1 MSRAAPLPEFADGQ
15 VLVQFNPKARVS
27 AASVNSIDGLKVL
40 RTVGGP
46 PVAGLGGSAASAAAA
61 GGTSTVSAGTV
72 VVFSITDGSSVE
84 DKIKELSSN
93 PGEGEEG
100 WRGWVS
106 T

>member
-1 MSRAAPLPEFADGQ
+1 MRPHPQERFLAGGVAGAVSRTVVAPLE
-15 VLVQFNPKARVS
+15 R
-27 AASVNSIDGLKVL
+27 L